1 MAVSRSGPS
10 APTAA
15 AAWLRRRPHLPLLT
29 AASLLAVV
37 LRRLGWSHLNS
48 DLTGFLLPWY
58 DHILAS
64 GGYRALGE
72 AFSNYTPPYTY
83 LLVAATYL
91 HPWVPK
97 VVAIK
102 AISGG
107 FDFLAAIVMYRLVR
121 LRYPS
126 GALPWLAYGAV
137 LYAPTVIIN
146 SSVWGQC
153 DIIYATFLLATV
165 YFICRRRPL
174 LAVICFAV
182 AFSFKAQA
190 IFLAPFMLVLFL
202 KRLIPWRY
210 MLAFPVVFLL
220 LLLPAALAGRSLV
233 DLLGVYP
240 GQAGTY
246 SMLCRNAPNLYCLIP
261 DTYYAIAAPIGIAIA
276 IQAAL
281 LLALAARRS
290 RVALD
295 EAKLLRAATLS
306 VVLMPFLLPKM
317 HDRYFFPA
325 DLLSIAL
332 AFYCPRSR
340 ALPFLLQITSL
351 SSYMPFLFREQF
363 LPLPLAGLLNLLVIV
378 CLLHAHLR
386 DLYPL
391 PPSAANTSP
400 GVTSGPQAAGLAGP
414 GGSNRPAHA

>member
-1 MAVSRSGPS
+1 MAASRSGLSP
-10 APTAA
+10 PAA
-15 AAWLRRRPHLPLLT
+15 VAAWLRRRPHLPLLT
-29 AASLLAVV
+29 AASVLALV
-37 LRRLGWSHLNS
+37 LRRLGWSQPNS

-58 DHILAS
+58 DRILAS

-72 AFSNYTPPYTY
+72 AFSNYNPPYTY

-91 HPWVPK
+91 RPWVPK

-126 GALPWLAYGAV
+126 GPLPWLAYGAV
-137 LYAPTVIIN
+137 LYAPTVIAN

-153 DIIYATFLLATV
+153 DIIYATFLLASV
-165 YFICRRRPL
+165 YFVCRRRPL
-174 LAVICFAV
+174 LSVVSFAV
-182 AFSFKAQA
+182 ALSFKVQA
-190 IFLAPFMLVLFL
+190 IFLAPFMLLLFL

-210 MLAFPVVFLL
+210 LLVVPVVFLL
-220 LLLPAALAGRSLV
+220 LLLPAVLAGRSLV

-240 GQAGTY
+240 GQAGAYGTL
-246 SMLCRNAPNLYCLIP
+246 SRNAPNLYGLIP
-261 DTYYAIAAPIGIAIA
+261 DAWFPIAVPIGIAIA

-290 RVALD
+290 RVELD
-295 EAKLLRAATLS
+295 EEKLLRAATLS
-306 VVLMPFLLPKM
+306 VALMPFLLPKM

-340 ALPFLLQITSL
+340 ALPFLLQVTSL
-351 SSYMPFLFREQF
+351 SAYTPFLLRELL
-363 LPLPLAGLLNLLVIV
+363 LPLPVAGLLNLLVIV
-378 CLLHAHLR
+378 YLLQAHLR
-386 DLYPL
+386 DLYP
-391 PPSAANTSP
+391 PPFSAASTSA
-400 GVTSGPQAAGLAGP
+400 GVTSGPNAANLADP
-414 GGSNRPAHA
+414 GGSSRPARA